1 MGFSFNDRFII
12 VTSVYDSSESQDLFI
27 ACQAPIPLGL
37 VIFAGNNHCTHPTK
51 IPFDLHSIP
60 TAVPF
65 FFFRVAGRLCTFFFP
80 SFSFCSSISQ
90 TLDAAMDTYQSVPLD
105 EEQQTSEKETLLLQL
120 EKPVPFYKSLVQR
133 SGLQPHLIWILHG
146 LLLSTSLSLFALSF
160 CLHFGRPSVLSCT
173 GQISPYCKSRM
184 FMKDVSF

>member
-1 MGFSFNDRFII
+1 MGFSFNHRFII
-12 VTSVYDSSESQDLFI
+12 VTSVYNSSESQDLFI

-37 VIFAGNNHCTHPTK
+37 VILAGNNHCTHPTK
-51 IPFDLHSIP
+51 LSFALHSIP

-65 FFFRVAGRLCTFFFP
+65 FFSESLGVFVHFFFP
-80 SFSFCSSISQ
+80 FSFCRSISQ
-90 TLDAAMDTYQSVPLD
+90 TLDAAMDTYHSVPLD

-120 EKPVPFYKSLVQR
+120 EKPVPFHKTLVQR

-184 FMKDVSF
+184 FIKDVSI